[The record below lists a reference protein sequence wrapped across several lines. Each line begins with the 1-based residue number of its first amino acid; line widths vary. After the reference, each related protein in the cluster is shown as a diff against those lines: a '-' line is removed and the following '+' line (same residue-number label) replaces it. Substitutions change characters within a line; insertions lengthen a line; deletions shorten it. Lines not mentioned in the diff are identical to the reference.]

1 MPVMTGLSGNEIYC
15 LQLKG
20 IRPGDLVIGN
30 SVFSLGFIGSIGS
43 GLRNLA
49 GGEVTQISNVI
60 HDGRQKSFERMLA
73 EAQRHGGVGITG
85 VTSEIIQH
93 GTMIEFLSIGSC
105 LHSGAG
111 GSEQIAFSSSSD
123 GQELYCQIDAGF
135 NPLKFVFGNVAYS
148 IGVAGGLIGGLRSLK
163 RGEVKEYSRVFSE
176 TRHLALQR
184 IALEARSAGANAV
197 VGINTTIIPFRGMQE
212 MVMLGTAAHHP
223 ALPPEY
229 LQRPVTSDLTNQEMW
244 NLVRLGYVPI
254 QLLLG
259 VSVYSLGLVGGITSA
274 FKALARGEIS
284 ELTTLIYEARE
295 NAIGQITRDA
305 AACGADDVA
314 GVKTYVYDLGGGL
327 IEFLAIGTAVK
338 RLPGIGTVSED
349 LPPQTIIQDKD
360 TFLNTAE
367 TALSAGLTQRQRTNR
382 KQDSKQGRGPV
393 SWKDVIDIILRVA
406 GG

>member
-15 LQLKG
+15 LNLKG

-30 SVFSLGFIGSIGS
+30 SVFSLGFLGSVRSTI
-43 GLRNLA
+43 RNLA
-49 GGEVTQISNVI
+49 GGEITQISSVI
-60 HDGRQKSFERMLA
+60 HEGRLKSYERMLA
-73 EAQRHGGVGITG
+73 EAQRHGGIGITG
-85 VTSEIIQH
+85 VTSEIVQH
-93 GTMIEFLSIGSC
+93 GTLIEFLSIGSC
-105 LHSGAG
+105 LHSPVG
-111 GSEQIAFSSSSD
+111 GSELIAFSSSSD

-135 NPLKFVFGNVAYS
+135 SPVKFVFGNVAYS
-148 IGVAGGLIGGLRSLK
+148 IGVAGGLMGGLRSLK
-163 RGEVKEYSRVFSE
+163 RGEVREFSNVFSQ

-184 IALEARSAGANAV
+184 IETEARAAGANAV
-197 VGINTTIIPFRGMQE
+197 VGINTTILPFRGMQE
-212 MVMLGTAAHHP
+212 MVMIGTAANHP
-223 ALPPEY
+223 SLPVEY

-244 NLVRLGYVPI
+244 NLVHLGYSPI

-274 FKALARGEIS
+274 FKALSRGEIS

-314 GVKTYVYDLGGGL
+314 GIKTYVYDLGGGL

-338 RLPGIGTVSED
+338 RMPGFGTLSQELPA
-349 LPPQTIIQDKD
+349 QTIIQDKD

-367 TALSAGLTQRQRTNR
+367 TALGAGLDQRQRSNR
-382 KQDSKQGRGPV
+382 KQDTKQNRGPV
-393 SWKDVIDIILRVA
+393 SWKDVIDIILRIA